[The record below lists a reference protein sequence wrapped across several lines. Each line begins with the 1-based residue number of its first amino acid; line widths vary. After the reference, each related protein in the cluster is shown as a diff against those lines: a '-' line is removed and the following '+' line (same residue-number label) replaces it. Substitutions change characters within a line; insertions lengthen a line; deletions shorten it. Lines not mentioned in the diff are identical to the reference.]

1 MRLGGEKDAEGPYL
15 LHQDGVVL
23 RSQVIPDL
31 EINPQQP
38 LETIGHD
45 ASEDRAL
52 DPNVAVGGESPL
64 GRFFFVVI
72 FFLRFRFRFVF
83 VSSRHSPV
91 LRVLSPDDS
100 SFILS
105 LLLMYDY
112 M

>member
-1 MRLGGEKDAEGPYL
+1 M
-15 LHQDGVVL
+15 
-23 RSQVIPDL
+23 IPDL
-31 EINPQQP
+31 EINPKQP

-64 GRFFFVVI
+64 GRFFFVII
-72 FFLRFRFRFVF
+72 FSLRFSFSFSFVF
-83 VSSRHSPV
+83 VLSRRSPV

-100 SFILS
+100 LFILS